1 MRAET
6 LTLCTMH
13 TARNPA
19 NPGLSTSTFMW
30 DAAWISLFFLLVFP
44 STQEKINMVSPLK
57 VFVLDIASIPLSLS
71 LFESV
76 WLCLCLCVL
85 TLLQSVSL
93 PLCLCL
99 CSPFSPPPTHTHT
112 HLVHMVF
119 EVGQDELQCY
129 FTGVLVFLRG
139 RFFPPNTNLYLKK

>member
-99 CSPFSPPPTHTHT
+99 CSPFSPPPNTHTHI
-112 HLVHMVF
+112 L
-119 EVGQDELQCY
+119 
-129 FTGVLVFLRG
+129 FTWFLRWDKMSSSVISQG
-139 RFFPPNTNLYLKK
+139 FWFSWGADFFPLIPIYI